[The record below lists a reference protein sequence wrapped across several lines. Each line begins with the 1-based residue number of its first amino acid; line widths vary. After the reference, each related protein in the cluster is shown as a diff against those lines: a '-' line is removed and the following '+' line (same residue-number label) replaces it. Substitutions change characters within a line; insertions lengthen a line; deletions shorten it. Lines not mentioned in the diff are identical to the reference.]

1 MSDMNGRIQ
10 RLREKLNQEKGRL
23 RQLELSIAA
32 KEERLRELDSS
43 LAKIDTAR
51 EIARKVAKE
60 TQRKLEFRIAD
71 LVTLALS
78 SVFEDPYGFSVEF
91 VSRRGKTECDLWFIR
106 DGQKLKPEESS
117 GVGPVD
123 IAAFALRVALWSL
136 GRTRKRNVLILDE
149 PFKHLRGEEYQRKAS
164 QMVKEISD
172 ELGLQVIM
180 VGDVLFS
187 VAADRTFEVTLEGV
201 SKVRALADV

>member
-23 RQLELSIAA
+23 RQLELSIVA
-32 KEERLRELDSS
+32 KEERLEELDSS

-78 SVFEDPYGFSVEF
+78 AVFEDPYGFSVEF

-136 GRTRKRNVLILDE
+136 ERSRKRNVLILDE

>member
-1 MSDMNGRIQ
+1 MNGRIQ

-32 KEERLRELDSS
+32 KEERLEELDSY

-91 VSRRGKTECDLWFIR
+91 VSRRGKTE
-106 DGQKLKPEESS
+106 
-117 GVGPVD
+117 
-123 IAAFALRVALWSL
+123 
-136 GRTRKRNVLILDE
+136 
-149 PFKHLRGEEYQRKAS
+149 
-164 QMVKEISD
+164 
-172 ELGLQVIM
+172 
-180 VGDVLFS
+180 
-187 VAADRTFEVTLEGV
+187 
-201 SKVRALADV
+201 